1 MKENDED
8 MSVKVPKGQI
18 NYNTVGASAGIAAFL
33 GLNGTSLYNAL
44 RKNGALNGNGSG
56 ETQGGGSNPSVI
68 VINSD
73 DQYGGHGR
81 GKCCLNTCDQVVT
94 QNEMA
99 YAQMLDAKE
108 AEIARLKSE
117 KYTDN
122 HILETYQATVQQ
134 FSKQD
139 DKMGSI
145 IKDMNQGFV
154 EEIKKSAILETK
166 VECLQREIDG
176 KFKCLDQKL
185 GYEIEGVYRDIK
197 STTQLLRKDID
208 CCCERTRDAIALE
221 GERRNA
227 GLKELQCWVA
237 ATYVPGKL
245 VMPIDNICPEPMKRF
260 NAWDAPHD
268 VQPSQS

>member
-1 MKENDED
+1 MKENED
-8 MSVKVPKGQI
+8 MSVKVPRGQI

-33 GLNGTSLYNAL
+33 GLNGTSLFNAL
-44 RKNGALNGNGSG
+44 KKNGALNGNGSG
-56 ETQGGGSNPSVI
+56 ETQNGQSNPSVV

-73 DQYGGHGR
+73 EQFGGR
-81 GKCCLNTCDQVVT
+81 GRGNCCLNTCDQVVT

-139 DKMGSI
+139 EKMGSI
-145 IKDMNQGFV
+145 IKEMNQGFV
-154 EEIKKSAILETK
+154 EEIKKSAVLETK

-245 VMPIDNICPEPMKRF
+245 VMPLDNICPEPMKRY
-260 NAWDAPHD
+260 NAWDAPSNS
-268 VQPSQS
+268 QPSQS